1 LCLIKRKN
9 NLFFVVSEHAAV
21 TIEGIQCRYCN
32 FKATSSSLIQ
42 DHCSSVHK
50 GKTVNQKKDQ
60 IVQQNTPKAE
70 QLNPIQ
76 KGLPVHKGK
85 TVDQKKDQ
93 IVQQN
98 RPKAEQLNPIQKG
111 LPVHKGKTVDQKK
124 DQIVQQNT
132 PKAEQNTEQVATDQL
147 NLIQKGGRT
156 SMRSC
161 DVCQKVFQRN
171 YALVLHLQSVH
182 LRERRYQCSDCPKGF
197 SSKKD
202 LKRHTGKMLKKY

>member
-1 LCLIKRKN
+1 MFLCLIKRKN

-42 DHCSSVHK
+42 DHCSS
-50 GKTVNQKKDQ
+50 
-60 IVQQNTPKAE
+60 
-70 QLNPIQ
+70 
-76 KGLPVHKGK
+76 
-85 TVDQKKDQ
+85 
-93 IVQQN
+93 
-98 RPKAEQLNPIQKG
+98 
-111 LPVHKGKTVDQKK
+111 VHKGKTVDQKK

>member
-50 GKTVNQKKDQ
+50 GKTVDQKKDQ
-60 IVQQNTPKAE
+60 IVQQNTE

-76 KGLPVHKGK
+76 KGSSVHKGK
-85 TVDQKKDQ
+85 TVDQKK
-93 IVQQN
+93 
-98 RPKAEQLNPIQKG
+98 G
-111 LPVHKGKTVDQKK
+111 
-124 DQIVQQNT
+124 QIVQQNT
-132 PKAEQNTEQVATDQL
+132 PKAEQNTPKTEQVATDQL

-202 LKRHTGKMLKKY
+202 LKRHTGKILKQY